1 MECSGILN
9 LPTNQNRSRTRM
21 ISRQAADDPN
31 NGDDANNGDAR
42 IAALETENRELREQQ
57 QRRKQQSST
66 SPQSP
71 DSKGNEEAAASFL

>member
-1 MECSGILN
+1 
-9 LPTNQNRSRTRM
+9 M

-66 SPQSP
+66 SPHKAQTA
-71 DSKGNEEAAASFL
+71 KETKKQQRLFYGFKRV